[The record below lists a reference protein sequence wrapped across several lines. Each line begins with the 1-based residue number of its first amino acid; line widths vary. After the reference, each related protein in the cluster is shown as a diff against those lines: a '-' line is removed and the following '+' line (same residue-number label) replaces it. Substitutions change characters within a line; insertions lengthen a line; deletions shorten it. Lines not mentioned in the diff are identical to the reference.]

1 MSSKIENDQSESEN
15 ACACGVNPVCECPS
29 VTPDQER
36 LLVAATI
43 AHLLE
48 HLDDGSPV
56 DREAAKSTL
65 RQSGLAQWV
74 KENAVMLPLRRD
86 GQEQWK
92 RFLEL

>member
-1 MSSKIENDQSESEN
+1 MK
-15 ACACGVNPVCECPS
+15 
-29 VTPDQER
+29 TQER
-36 LLVAATI
+36 LLLVATI

-48 HLDDGSPV
+48 YIDDGEHM

-65 RQSGLAQWV
+65 SLSGIATWV
-74 KENAVMLPLRRD
+74 KENAVLIPLRRD